1 MGLDQRLPAA
11 VSVGVIINLWI
22 FRKAQTKDLS
32 RPTAEKKRNMIK
44 FTSCHL
50 IMKQISEQ
58 INQRKSPEVKEPQ

>member
-22 FRKAQTKDLS
+22 FQKAQTKDLS
-32 RPTAEKKRNMIK
+32 RPAAEKKRNMIK

-58 INQRKSPEVKEPQ
+58 INQKRAQK